1 MRLDFRELAL
11 KEKNIEAEQE
21 QRRELR
27 KMELELKTIE
37 EKRLKRQ
44 AEYHR
49 EQMKLVLEIKRLEL
63 EGARAGWY
71 EQREGEGA
79 GYD

>member
-1 MRLDFRELAL
+1 MFLGWIRTQLRSEIRFRELAL
-11 KEKNIEAEQE
+11 KEKRIEAEQE

-49 EQMKLVLEIKRLEL
+49 E
-63 EGARAGWY
+63 
-71 EQREGEGA
+71 
-79 GYD
+79 